1 MTHCRPGD
9 DMLMVMMPGR
19 GGDVGSRSWRCL
31 AVTAACGLGIACRQM
46 ARLGQWQRT
55 VLYWRLAVCEFGDL
69 LQELEWMGCIW
80 TWGRI
85 SVWGL
90 CIYQTG
96 AGVSRR
102 HGPVYIGMTL
112 GPLYLR
118 LGPEYLSV
126 WGRGIYQ
133 AGTGRWCPSERGG
146 LWL

>member
-1 MTHCRPGD
+1 MSLGTYCRNWSGWGVFGPGAGYLSGD
-9 DMLMVMMPGR
+9 CVYIRLGPEYLGDTGR
-19 GGDVGSRSWRCL
+19 GIYGVEYL
-31 AVTAACGLGIACRQM
+31 FIGIS
-46 ARLGQWQRT
+46 
-55 VLYWRLAVCEFGDL
+55 
-69 LQELEWMGCIW
+69 
-80 TWGRI
+80 I